1 MISNDDNFTNTPTSR
16 PRPTSRYYS
25 GAELTTINSYNNEHN
40 INTANNTTINTTNSN
55 SPSSSSSSSITP
67 NTPTNNAHK
76 FNKYNS
82 KPPQIQPEEVIKMNE
97 RSVRNGQANID
108 TLDGFFEE
116 VN

>member
-1 MISNDDNFTNTPTSR
+1 MTSNDDNFTNTPTSR
-16 PRPTSRYYS
+16 PLPTSIYYS
-25 GAELTTINSYNNEHN
+25 GAELTTINLYNNKHN

-67 NTPTNNAHK
+67 NMPTNNAHK
-76 FNKYNS
+76 FKRYNS
-82 KPPQIQPEEVIKMNE
+82 KPPQIRPDEVIEMNE
-97 RSVRNGQANID
+97 RSVRNGHANID